1 MIRVNRNPSAG
12 TLRQFA
18 RIVLPVFVTLFGALL
33 WWRSGSLTSAA
44 MVWGIGALAA
54 IGAIASREV
63 ARQLFV
69 GLQVITYPIGLVVST
84 VVLALLFYA
93 VFTPF
98 ALVMR
103 LAGRDALR
111 LRKRDAA
118 SHWVP
123 YQQKDGPA
131 DAFRQY

>member
-1 MIRVNRNPSAG
+1 MIPVNRNPSPA

-18 RIVLPVFVTLFGALL
+18 LIVLPLFSALFGGLL
-33 WWRSGSLTSAA
+33 WWRTGSLGNAA
-44 MVWGIGALAA
+44 IAWGIGAVAA
-54 IGAIASREV
+54 LGAIASREV

-84 VVLALLFYA
+84 VVLAFLFYA

-98 ALVMR
+98 ALIMR

-111 LRKRDAA
+111 LRKRDA
-118 SHWVP
+118 STHWVP
-123 YQQKDGPA
+123 YQQKDDPA

>member
-1 MIRVNRNPSAG
+1 MIPINRTPSPAI
-12 TLRQFA
+12 LRQFA
-18 RIVLPVFVTLFGALL
+18 WIVLPVFAALVGGL
-33 WWRSGSLTSAA
+33 VWWRTGSITTAA
-44 MVWGIGALAA
+44 IVWGIGGLAA
-54 IGAIASREV
+54 AVAVASREV

-84 VVLALLFYA
+84 IVLAFLFYA

-98 ALVMR
+98 AVVMR

-111 LRKRDAA
+111 LRQGDAPT
-118 SHWVP
+118 HWMP
-123 YQQKDGPA
+123 HTQKDDPA

>member
-1 MIRVNRNPSAG
+1 MIPVNRNPSAA

-18 RIVLPVFVTLFGALL
+18 LIVLPVFVALFGGLL
-33 WWRSGSLTSAA
+33 WWRSDSVTAA
-44 MVWGIGALAA
+44 AIVWGLGGLAA
-54 IGAIASREV
+54 LGAIASREV

-84 VVLALLFYA
+84 VVLAFLFYA

-98 ALVMR
+98 ALIMR

-111 LRKRDAA
+111 LRKGDDS

-123 YQQKDGPA
+123 YKQKDDPA

>member
-1 MIRVNRNPSAG
+1 MIRVNRNPSPE

-18 RIVLPVFVTLFGALL
+18 LIVLPTFVALFGALL
-33 WWRSGSLTSAA
+33 WWRSGSLSNAA
-44 MVWGIGALAA
+44 IAWGIGALTALAA
-54 IGAIASREV
+54 IVSREV

-84 VVLALLFYA
+84 VVLAFLFYA
-93 VFTPF
+93 VFTPL

-118 SHWVP
+118 SHWVA
-123 YQQKDGPA
+123 YEQKDDPA

>member
-1 MIRVNRNPSAG
+1 MIRVNRNPSPE

-18 RIVLPVFVTLFGALL
+18 LIVLPGFVALFGGLL
-33 WWRSGSLTSAA
+33 WWRSGSITNALIT
-44 MVWGIGALAA
+44 WGIGGVVAL
-54 IGAIASREV
+54 GAVASREV

-69 GLQVITYPIGLVVST
+69 GLQVVTYPIGLVVST
-84 VVLALLFYA
+84 IVLAFLFYA

-103 LAGRDALR
+103 LAGRDPLR
-111 LRKRDAA
+111 LRQRDA
-118 SHWVP
+118 STHWIP
-123 YQQKDGPA
+123 YQQKDDPA

>member
-1 MIRVNRNPSAG
+1 MIRINRNPPVE

-18 RIVLPVFVTLFGALL
+18 RIVLPTFVTLFGGLV
-33 WWRSGSLTSAA
+33 WWRSGSMVSAA
-44 MVWGIGALAA
+44 IVWGSGALAA
-54 IGAIASREV
+54 GAALASREV

-84 VVLALLFYA
+84 VVLAFLFYA

-103 LAGRDALR
+103 LAGRDALH
-111 LRKRDAA
+111 LRKRDAS

-123 YQQKDGPA
+123 YDQKDDPA

>member
-1 MIRVNRNPSAG
+1 MIRVNRNPSPE

-18 RIVLPVFVTLFGALL
+18 WIVLPGFVAFFGAVL
-33 WWRSGSLTSAA
+33 WWRTGNMANAA
-44 MVWGIGALAA
+44 VAWGIGAVVALAA
-54 IGAIASREV
+54 LSSREV

-69 GLQVITYPIGLVVST
+69 GLQVVTYPIGLVVST

-93 VFTPF
+93 IFTPL
-98 ALVMR
+98 AVVMR

-111 LRKRDAA
+111 LQQRDA
-118 SHWVP
+118 STLWVP
-123 YQQKDGPA
+123 YEQKDDPA

>member
-1 MIRVNRNPSAG
+1 MIRINRNPPAE
-12 TLRQFA
+12 TLRQFTW
-18 RIVLPVFVTLFGALL
+18 IVLPVFVTLFGGLL
-33 WWRSGSLTSAA
+33 WWRSGSLASAA
-44 MVWGIGALAA
+44 VVWGIGALAA
-54 IGAIASREV
+54 LAAMASREV

-69 GLQVITYPIGLVVST
+69 GLQVVTYPIGLVVST
-84 VVLALLFYA
+84 VVLAFLFYA

-103 LAGRDALR
+103 LMGRDALR
-111 LRKRDAA
+111 LRQRDAS

-123 YQQKDGPA
+123 YKQKDDPA